1 MTRTAGQQV
10 SKVASHGATVMR
22 DENPTLLRRKSE
34 EIRIFRSAQTGGL
47 DIKDIDC
54 RLPGAKTVDD
64 VRVEVFVRE

>member
-1 MTRTAGQQV
+1 
-10 SKVASHGATVMR
+10 MR